1 MSFTFDL
8 NTLLSVAFGSAVT
21 WWVAR
26 VYYKRAGLEL
36 AREPRELRR
45 LSTLILHALQEAG
58 LVKFTKDA
66 GGNIA
71 GLVIHLRGRA
81 VDGVSDFAK
90 ATLTVKP
97 PGPSVPY
104 KEPPSYISR
113 EVVRAHSRLLRF

>member
-45 LSTLILHALQEAG
+45 LST
-58 LVKFTKDA
+58 
-66 GGNIA
+66 
-71 GLVIHLRGRA
+71 
-81 VDGVSDFAK
+81 
-90 ATLTVKP
+90 
-97 PGPSVPY
+97 
-104 KEPPSYISR
+104 
-113 EVVRAHSRLLRF
+113 RF